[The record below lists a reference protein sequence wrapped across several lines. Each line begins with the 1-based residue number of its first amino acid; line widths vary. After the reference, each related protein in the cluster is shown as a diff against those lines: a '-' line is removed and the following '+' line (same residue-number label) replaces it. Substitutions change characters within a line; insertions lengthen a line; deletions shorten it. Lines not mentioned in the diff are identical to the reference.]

1 MGKIIITENE
11 KNRIINLY
19 KKDFLI
25 LENIDPISKINEL
38 KTDIEYLLGF
48 YEKQEDGKIIDIKSK
63 SKINPETIKK
73 LGPYYKTKIES
84 VLVGTKEDKK
94 DLSSIEKIKNEI
106 VTGKWKD
113 LIGDYDKIS
122 TSKGQID
129 DFYTNIRCEYF
140 RKNEVSGRTIDHRPW
155 CKIS

>member
-25 LENIDPISKINEL
+25 LENRATDKINKL

-48 YEKQEDGKIIDIKSK
+48 YEIEDGKIYDDKTE
-63 SKINPETIKK
+63 INPETIKK

-84 VLVGTKEDKK
+84 VLVGAEEDNETLQPIENIK
-94 DLSSIEKIKNEI
+94 DEI
-106 VTGKWKD
+106 VNGKWKD
-113 LIGDYDKIS
+113 LIGDYDKIN
-122 TSKGQID
+122 TSNNQID
-129 DFYTNIRCEYF
+129 DYYTGIRCEYF
-140 RKNEVSGRTIDHRPW
+140 RKGKTKDGKELPGINKRPW
-155 CKIS
+155 CKK